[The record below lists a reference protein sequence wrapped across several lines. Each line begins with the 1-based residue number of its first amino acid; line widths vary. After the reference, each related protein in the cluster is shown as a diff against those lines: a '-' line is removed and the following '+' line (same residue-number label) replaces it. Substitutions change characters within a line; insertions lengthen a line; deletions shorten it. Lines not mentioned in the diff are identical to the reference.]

1 MQPSLGDIIID
12 LGDFQVS
19 ENLLLVG
26 EHEDENFESEAI
38 IGKPPEILGLGK
50 N

>member
-1 MQPSLGDIIID
+1 MKPSLRDIIVD

-26 EHEDENFESEAI
+26 EHEDENFGSGAI
-38 IGKPPEILGLGK
+38 IGKLPEILGLG
-50 N
+50 